1 MEGGPIKEPL
11 YAVALHVL
19 EALSQSELCF
29 KDPRYVGLVALLGP
43 YLKMYAAMIDW
54 LSVPNLM

>member
-1 MEGGPIKEPL
+1 MDDARSGPIQDPL

-29 KDPRYVGLVALLGP
+29 KDPRYVGLVSLLGP
-43 YLKMYAAMIDW
+43 YLKMYAAMFWIACA
-54 LSVPNLM
+54 